1 MASVP
6 KVVLEYPNGRRH
18 EVELDSEQRFD
29 IGDSFDLHGRR
40 WRVMSVASPRKA
52 GSRRYLDTN
61 VIVCRPITASPLSSE
76 TPRSEQPMNQSKL
89 SPDRRDRSGF

>member
-1 MASVP
+1 VVDKMKVP

-18 EVELDSEQRFD
+18 EANYDSEQPLE

-40 WRVMSVASPRKA
+40 WRVMSVVSPRKV

-61 VIVCRPITASPLSSE
+61 AIVCRPITLDGGRNNDQVVSRE
-76 TPRSEQPMNQSKL
+76 
-89 SPDRRDRSGF
+89 RRG